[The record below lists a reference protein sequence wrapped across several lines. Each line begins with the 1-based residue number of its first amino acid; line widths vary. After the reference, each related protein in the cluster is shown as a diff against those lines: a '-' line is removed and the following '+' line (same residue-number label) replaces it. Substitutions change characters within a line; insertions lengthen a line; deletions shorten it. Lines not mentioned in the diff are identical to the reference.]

1 MVVVSWSIRV
11 IAVVNVL
18 DNHLLSTPV
27 VVETYKNIITSAPPT
42 LCIIL
47 GCFAE
52 WTQTIA
58 VNYRYQA
65 LMLLSA
71 SADDSL
77 LLVCPSLKRN
87 CQLCWWHTQVGRQ
100 MCYLANIHGP

>member
-11 IAVVNVL
+11 IAEVNTL
-18 DNHLLSTPV
+18 GNHLLSTLV
-27 VVETYKNIITSAPPT
+27 KGETYKNIITSAPPT
-42 LCIIL
+42 PCIIL

-58 VNYRYQA
+58 VNYCYQA
-65 LMLLSA
+65 LMLPSA
-71 SADDSL
+71 LADNSL
-77 LLVCPSLKRN
+77 LLVCPSLKPNR
-87 CQLCWWHTQVGRQ
+87 QLCWWHTRVGRQ